1 MATKKKKHKK
11 RRRLI
16 IRPRFFLVVALLV
29 LALGVLV
36 LLLVSLFSGGGN
48 TESTTA
54 PIQSTEGQKKGGIF
68 QFLVK
73 ETPTPTPSPTP
84 TPTPVPTPTPTP
96 KPTPHFVEN
105 SNPSRYGYVPHLQV
119 DGKDVDASNYVRQD
133 KISFGDADDYA
144 AVDGVL
150 TFRGNNYRN
159 LSAAKELNLTEYK
172 MSVVEKVSIGSLK
185 KGNRS
190 GKGSWSGCG
199 WTGQPLIV
207 QWSDEVKSVMNL
219 YDWAK
224 QKTNLVEVI
233 YPTEDG
239 HIYFLDLE
247 TGKKTRDD
255 LNFRMPFKGT
265 GSVDPRG
272 LPILY
277 VGSGD
282 EYEEEDQKS
291 RAMIISLIDGRK
303 LYEFGIQ
310 GKEPF
315 AKRNWNAYDSAPL
328 VDEATDALIWPA
340 ETGILYTMKLNTVF
354 DARGGTI
361 SVNPSHIVK
370 LRYDSNNSYD
380 QIDKAD
386 SSHKW
391 LGYEGSASVWN
402 GFIYL
407 ASNDGLF
414 QCIDLN
420 TMQVKWI
427 ADTKD
432 DTNASPVL
440 EVISETEAYLYV
452 GTSLHFTQDS
462 GHKGVTPFFKI
473 NAMTGEVVGQYQLTV
488 ETVSGVSGG
497 IQATAAV
504 GKNNLSDLVFVPFAR
519 YNGKDKGVLVALY
532 KDTMEVAWTMPM
544 EHYAWSSPAIFYNSK
559 GDGYLVQAD
568 SGGDIFLVDGR
579 TGSVLD
585 KISPTKN
592 GSNFEASPALFGDMM
607 VLGSRGDQTIF
618 FIRLS

>member
-16 IRPRFFLVVALLV
+16 VHPRFFLVVALLV
-29 LALGVLV
+29 LAISVLV
-36 LLLVSLFSGGGN
+36 LLLISILSGGSSGQ
-48 TESTTA
+48 TSD
-54 PIQSTEGQKKGGIF
+54 PIQSTEGQKKSGIF
-68 QFLVK
+68 QIFAK
-73 ETPTPTPSPTP
+73 ETATPTPSPTP

-96 KPTPHFVEN
+96 KPTPHYVDS
-105 SNPSRYGYVPHLQV
+105 SNPERYGYVPHLQV
-119 DGKDVDASNYVRQD
+119 DGKETDAGRFVRED
-133 KISFGDADDYA
+133 EISFGDSSTYA
-144 AVDGVL
+144 QVNGVL

-159 LSAAKELNLTEYK
+159 LSAASELNLTEYK
-172 MSVVEKVSIGSLK
+172 MSVVQKVSIGSLK

-207 QWSDEVKSVMNL
+207 EWPDEVREVMNL

-224 QKTNLVEVI
+224 QKSNLVEVI

-255 LNFRMPFKGT
+255 LNFKMPFKGT

-272 LPILY
+272 LPLLY

-303 LYEFGIQ
+303 LYEFGVQ
-310 GKEPF
+310 GRDSF
-315 AKRNWNAYDSAPL
+315 AVRQWNAYDSAPL
-328 VDEATDALIWPA
+328 VDEATDTLIWPA
-340 ETGILYTMKLNTVF
+340 ETGILYTMRLNTVF

-361 SVNPSHIVK
+361 TVNPSDIVK

-380 QIDKAD
+380 KIDKAD

-420 TMQVKWI
+420 TMQIKWI

-440 EVISETEAYLYV
+440 DVISETEAYLYV

-473 NAMTGEVVGQYQLTV
+473 NAMTGEIMGQYQLTV

-504 GKNNLSDLVFVPFAR
+504 GQNNLSDLVFVPFAR

-544 EHYAWSSPAIFYNSK
+544 EKYAWSSPAIFYNSK

-568 SGGDIFLVDGR
+568 SGGTIFLVDGR
-579 TGSVLD
+579 TGKVLD
-585 KISPTKN
+585 SISPTKN
-592 GSNFEASPALFGDMM
+592 GSNFEASPALFGNML
-607 VLGSRGDQTIF
+607 VIGSRGDQTIF

>member
-1 MATKKKKHKK
+1 MATKKKKHK
-11 RRRLI
+11 RRKRLI
-16 IRPRFFLVVALLV
+16 IHPRFFLVVALLA

-36 LLLVSLFSGGGN
+36 LLIVSILSGGSGSKS
-48 TESTTA
+48 EQ
-54 PIQSTEGQKKGGIF
+54 IQSTEGKKSGGIF
-68 QFLVK
+68 QIFAK

-84 TPTPVPTPTPTP
+84 TATPVPTATPTP
-96 KPTPHFVEN
+96 KPTPHYLES
-105 SNPSRYGYVPHLQV
+105 SNPSRYGYVAHLQV
-119 DGKDVDASNYVRQD
+119 DGKDVDPGSYKRQEE
-133 KISFGDADDYA
+133 ISFGDANLYPQ
-144 AVDGVL
+144 VPGVL

-159 LSAAKELNLTEYK
+159 LSAASELNLTEFK
-172 MSVVEKVSIGSLK
+172 MTEAAKVSIGSLK

-207 QWSDEVKSVMNL
+207 EWSEEVKAVMNL

-224 QKTNLVEVI
+224 QKADLVEVI

-265 GSVDPRG
+265 GSLDPRG
-272 LPILY
+272 LPLLY

-282 EYEEEDQKS
+282 EYEEDDQRS

-310 GKEPF
+310 GKDSF
-315 AKRNWNAYDSAPL
+315 AVRDWNAYDSAPL
-328 VDEATDALIWPA
+328 IDETTDTLIWPA
-340 ETGILYTMKLNTVF
+340 ETGILWTMKLNTVF

-380 QIDKAD
+380 KIDKAD

-420 TMQVKWI
+420 TMQIKWI

-440 EVISETEAYLYV
+440 DVISETEAYLYV
-452 GTSLHFTQDS
+452 GTSLHFTKDS
-462 GHKGVTPFFKI
+462 SNKGITPFFKI
-473 NAMTGEVVGQYQLTV
+473 DAMTGEIVGQYQLTV

-504 GKNNLSDLVFVPFAR
+504 GQQNLSDLVFVPFAR

-544 EHYAWSSPAIFYNSK
+544 EHYAWSSPAIFYNGK
-559 GDGYLVQAD
+559 GDGFLVQAD
-568 SGGDIFLVDGR
+568 SGGDIFLIDGR
-579 TGSVLD
+579 TGTQLD

-592 GSNFEASPALFGDMM
+592 GSNFEASPALFGNMM
-607 VLGSRGDQTIF
+607 VVGSRGDQTIF

>member
-1 MATKKKKHKK
+1 MATKKKKHK
-11 RRRLI
+11 RRKRLI
-16 IRPRFFLVVALLV
+16 IHPRFFLVVALLA

-36 LLLVSLFSGGGN
+36 LLIVSILSGGSGSKS
-48 TESTTA
+48 EQ
-54 PIQSTEGQKKGGIF
+54 IQSTEGKKSGGIF
-68 QFLVK
+68 QIFAK

-84 TPTPVPTPTPTP
+84 TATPVPTATPTP
-96 KPTPHFVEN
+96 KPTPHYLES
-105 SNPSRYGYVPHLQV
+105 SNPSRYGYVAHLQV
-119 DGKDVDASNYVRQD
+119 DGKDVDPRTYKRQEE
-133 KISFGDADDYA
+133 ISFGDASLYPQ
-144 AVDGVL
+144 VPGVL

-159 LSAAKELNLTEYK
+159 LSAASELNLTEYK
-172 MSVVEKVSIGSLK
+172 MTEAAKVSIGSLK

-207 QWSDEVKSVMNL
+207 EWSEEVKAVMNL

-224 QKTNLVEVI
+224 QKADLVEVI

-265 GSVDPRG
+265 GSLDPRG
-272 LPILY
+272 LPLLY

-282 EYEEEDQKS
+282 EYEEDDQRS

-303 LYEFGIQ
+303 LYEFGVQ
-310 GKEPF
+310 GKDSF
-315 AKRNWNAYDSAPL
+315 AVRDWNAYDSAPL
-328 VDEATDALIWPA
+328 IDGETDTLIWPA
-340 ETGILYTMKLNTVF
+340 ETGILWTMKLNTVF

-380 QIDKAD
+380 KIDKAD

-420 TMQVKWI
+420 TMQIKWI

-473 NAMTGEVVGQYQLTV
+473 NAMTGEIVGQYQLTV

-544 EHYAWSSPAIFYNSK
+544 EHYAWSSPAIFYNGK
-559 GDGYLVQAD
+559 GDGFLVQAD
-568 SGGDIFLVDGR
+568 SGGDIFLIDGR
-579 TGSVLD
+579 TGTQLD

-592 GSNFEASPALFGDMM
+592 GSNFEASPALFGNMM
-607 VLGSRGDQTIF
+607 VVGSRGDQTIF

>member
-36 LLLVSLFSGGGN
+36 LLLVSLFSGGSA
-48 TESTTA
+48 TESTA

-84 TPTPVPTPTPTP
+84 TPTPVPTPSPTP

-119 DGKDVDASNYVRQD
+119 DGKDVDASKYVRQD
-133 KISFGDADDYA
+133 KISFGDADEYA

-159 LSAAKELNLTEYK
+159 LSAAKELNLTEFK

-272 LPILY
+272 LPLLY

-310 GKEPF
+310 GREPF
-315 AKRNWNAYDSAPL
+315 AVRNWNAYDSAPL
-328 VDEATDALIWPA
+328 VDEATDTLIWPA

-361 SVNPSHIVK
+361 SVNPSHVVK

-380 QIDKAD
+380 KIDKAD

-391 LGYEGSASVWN
+391 LGYEGSAAAWN
-402 GFIYL
+402 GFLYL

-414 QCIDLN
+414 QCVDLN
-420 TMQVKWI
+420 TMQIKWI

-432 DTNASPVL
+432 DTNTSPVL
-440 EVISETEAYLYV
+440 DVISETEAYLYL
-452 GTSLHFTQDS
+452 GTSLHFTKDS
-462 GHKGVTPFFKI
+462 GNKGVTPFFKVD
-473 NAMTGEVVGQYQLTV
+473 AMTGEIVGQYQLTV

-504 GKNNLSDLVFVPFAR
+504 GQQNLSDLVFVPFAR

-544 EHYAWSSPAIFYNSK
+544 EHYAWSSPAIFYNNK

-568 SGGDIFLVDGR
+568 SGGDIFLIDGR
-579 TGSVLD
+579 TGTVLD
-585 KISPTKN
+585 KISRTKN
-592 GSNFEASPALFGDMM
+592 GSNFEASPAIFGNML
-607 VLGSRGDQTIF
+607 VVGSRGDQTIF

>member
-36 LLLVSLFSGGGN
+36 LLLVSLFSGGSA
-48 TESTTA
+48 TESTA

-84 TPTPVPTPTPTP
+84 TPTPVPTPSPTP

-119 DGKDVDASNYVRQD
+119 DGKDVDASKYVRQD
-133 KISFGDADDYA
+133 KISFGDADEYA

-159 LSAAKELNLTEYK
+159 LSAAKELNLTEFK

-272 LPILY
+272 LPLLY

-310 GKEPF
+310 GREPF
-315 AKRNWNAYDSAPL
+315 AVRNWNAYDSAPL
-328 VDEATDALIWPA
+328 VDEATDTLIWPA

-361 SVNPSHIVK
+361 TVNPSNIVK

-420 TMQVKWI
+420 TMQIKWI

-473 NAMTGEVVGQYQLTV
+473 NAMTGEIVGQYQLTV

-504 GKNNLSDLVFVPFAR
+504 GQSNLSDLVFVPFAR
-519 YNGKDKGVLVALY
+519 YNGKDKGALVALY
-532 KDTMEVAWTMPM
+532 KDTMEAAWTMPM

-568 SGGDIFLVDGR
+568 SGGDIFLIDGR
-579 TGSVLD
+579 TGNVLD

-592 GSNFEASPALFGDMM
+592 GSNFEASPALFGDML

>member
-1 MATKKKKHKK
+1 MATKKKKHK
-11 RRRLI
+11 RRKRLI
-16 IRPRFFLVVALLV
+16 IHPRFFLVVALLA

-36 LLLVSLFSGGGN
+36 LLIVSILSGGSGSKS
-48 TESTTA
+48 EQ
-54 PIQSTEGQKKGGIF
+54 IQSTEGKKSGGIF
-68 QFLVK
+68 QIFAK

-84 TPTPVPTPTPTP
+84 TATPVPTATPTP
-96 KPTPHFVEN
+96 KPTPHYLES
-105 SNPSRYGYVPHLQV
+105 SNPSRYGYVAHLQV
-119 DGKDVDASNYVRQD
+119 DGKDVDPRTYKRQEE
-133 KISFGDADDYA
+133 ISFGDASLYPQ
-144 AVDGVL
+144 VPGVL

-159 LSAAKELNLTEYK
+159 LSAASELNLTEYK
-172 MSVVEKVSIGSLK
+172 MTEAAKVSIGSLK

-207 QWSDEVKSVMNL
+207 EWSEEVKAVMNL

-224 QKTNLVEVI
+224 QKADLVEVI

-265 GSVDPRG
+265 GSLDPRG
-272 LPILY
+272 LPLLY

-282 EYEEEDQKS
+282 EYEEDDQRS

-303 LYEFGIQ
+303 LYEFGVQ
-310 GKEPF
+310 GKDSF
-315 AKRNWNAYDSAPL
+315 AVRDWNAYDSAPL
-328 VDEATDALIWPA
+328 IDGETDTLIWPA
-340 ETGILYTMKLNTVF
+340 ETGILWTMKLNTVF

-380 QIDKAD
+380 KIDKAD

-420 TMQVKWI
+420 TMQIKWI

-440 EVISETEAYLYV
+440 DVISETEAYLYV
-452 GTSLHFTQDS
+452 GTSLHFTKDS
-462 GHKGVTPFFKI
+462 SNKGITPFFKI
-473 NAMTGEVVGQYQLTV
+473 DAMTGEIVGQYQLTV

-504 GKNNLSDLVFVPFAR
+504 GQQNLSDLVFVPFAR

-544 EHYAWSSPAIFYNSK
+544 EHYAWSSPAIFYNGK
-559 GDGYLVQAD
+559 GDGFLVQAD
-568 SGGDIFLVDGR
+568 SGGDIFLIDGR
-579 TGSVLD
+579 TGTQLD

-592 GSNFEASPALFGDMM
+592 GSNFEASPALFGNMM
-607 VLGSRGDQTIF
+607 VVGSRGDQTIF

>member
-36 LLLVSLFSGGGN
+36 LLLVSLFSGG
-48 TESTTA
+48 STQEGTAA

-119 DGKDVDASNYVRQD
+119 DGKDVDASKYVRQD
-133 KISFGDADDYA
+133 KISFGDADEYA

-272 LPILY
+272 LPLLY

-315 AKRNWNAYDSAPL
+315 AVRNWNAYDSAPL
-328 VDEATDALIWPA
+328 VDEATDTLIWPA

-361 SVNPSHIVK
+361 TVNPSHIVK

-391 LGYEGSASVWN
+391 LGYEGPTTASSSAS
-402 GFIYL
+402 
-407 ASNDGLF
+407 
-414 QCIDLN
+414 
-420 TMQVKWI
+420 
-427 ADTKD
+427 
-432 DTNASPVL
+432 
-440 EVISETEAYLYV
+440 
-452 GTSLHFTQDS
+452 TSTPCRSS
-462 GHKGVTPFFKI
+462 G
-473 NAMTGEVVGQYQLTV
+473 
-488 ETVSGVSGG
+488 
-497 IQATAAV
+497 
-504 GKNNLSDLVFVPFAR
+504 
-519 YNGKDKGVLVALY
+519 
-532 KDTMEVAWTMPM
+532 
-544 EHYAWSSPAIFYNSK
+544 
-559 GDGYLVQAD
+559 
-568 SGGDIFLVDGR
+568 
-579 TGSVLD
+579 
-585 KISPTKN
+585 SPT
-592 GSNFEASPALFGDMM
+592 P
-607 VLGSRGDQTIF
+607 RTTPTPP
-618 FIRLS
+618 RCWR

>member
-1 MATKKKKHKK
+1 MATKKKKHK
-11 RRRLI
+11 RRKRLI
-16 IRPRFFLVVALLV
+16 IHPRFFLVVALLA

-36 LLLVSLFSGGGN
+36 LLIVSILSGGSGSKS
-48 TESTTA
+48 EQ
-54 PIQSTEGQKKGGIF
+54 IQSTEGKKSGGIF
-68 QFLVK
+68 QIFAK

-84 TPTPVPTPTPTP
+84 TATPVPTATPTP
-96 KPTPHFVEN
+96 KPTPYYLES
-105 SNPSRYGYVPHLQV
+105 SNPERYGYVPHLQV
-119 DGKDVDASNYVRQD
+119 DGKDVDPGSYKRQEE
-133 KISFGDADDYA
+133 ISFGDASLYPQ
-144 AVDGVL
+144 VPGVL

-159 LSAAKELNLTEYK
+159 LSAASELNLTEFK
-172 MSVVEKVSIGSLK
+172 MTEAAKVSIGSLK

-207 QWSDEVKSVMNL
+207 EWSEEVKAVMNL

-224 QKTNLVEVI
+224 QKADLVEVI

-265 GSVDPRG
+265 GSLDPRG
-272 LPILY
+272 LPLLY

-282 EYEEEDQKS
+282 EYEEDDQRS

-310 GKEPF
+310 GKDSF
-315 AKRNWNAYDSAPL
+315 AVRDWNAYDSAPL
-328 VDEATDALIWPA
+328 VDETTDTLIWPA
-340 ETGILYTMKLNTVF
+340 ETGILWTMKLNTVF

-380 QIDKAD
+380 KIDKAD

-420 TMQVKWI
+420 TMQIKWI

-440 EVISETEAYLYV
+440 DVISETEAYLYV
-452 GTSLHFTQDS
+452 GTSLHFTKDS
-462 GHKGVTPFFKI
+462 SNKGITPFFKI
-473 NAMTGEVVGQYQLTV
+473 DAMTGEIVGQYQLTV

-504 GKNNLSDLVFVPFAR
+504 GQQNLSDLVFVPFAR

-544 EHYAWSSPAIFYNSK
+544 EHYAWSSPAIFYNGK
-559 GDGYLVQAD
+559 GDGFLVQAD
-568 SGGDIFLVDGR
+568 SGGDIFLIDGR
-579 TGSVLD
+579 TGTQLD

-592 GSNFEASPALFGDMM
+592 GSNFEASPALFGNMM
-607 VLGSRGDQTIF
+607 VVGSRGDQTIF

>member
-1 MATKKKKHKK
+1 MATKKKKHK
-11 RRRLI
+11 RRKRLI
-16 IRPRFFLVVALLV
+16 IHPRFFLVVALLA

-36 LLLVSLFSGGGN
+36 LLIVSILSGGSGSKS
-48 TESTTA
+48 EQ
-54 PIQSTEGQKKGGIF
+54 IQSTEGKKSGGIF
-68 QFLVK
+68 QIFAK

-84 TPTPVPTPTPTP
+84 TATPVPTATPTP
-96 KPTPHFVEN
+96 KPTPHYLES
-105 SNPSRYGYVPHLQV
+105 SNPSRYGYVAHLQV
-119 DGKDVDASNYVRQD
+119 DGKDVDPGSYKRQEE
-133 KISFGDADDYA
+133 ISFGDASLYPQ
-144 AVDGVL
+144 VPGVL

-159 LSAAKELNLTEYK
+159 LSAALELNLTEFK
-172 MSVVEKVSIGSLK
+172 MTEAAKVSIGSLK

-207 QWSDEVKSVMNL
+207 EWSEEVKAVMNL

-224 QKTNLVEVI
+224 QKADLVEVI

-265 GSVDPRG
+265 GSLDPRG
-272 LPILY
+272 LPLLY

-282 EYEEEDQKS
+282 EYEEDDQRS

-310 GKEPF
+310 GKDSF
-315 AKRNWNAYDSAPL
+315 AVRDWNAYDSAPL
-328 VDEATDALIWPA
+328 VDETTDTLIWPA
-340 ETGILYTMKLNTVF
+340 ETGILWTMKLNTVF

-380 QIDKAD
+380 KIDKAD

-420 TMQVKWI
+420 TMQIKWI

-440 EVISETEAYLYV
+440 DVISETEAYLYV
-452 GTSLHFTQDS
+452 GTSLHFTKDS
-462 GHKGVTPFFKI
+462 SNKGITPFFKI
-473 NAMTGEVVGQYQLTV
+473 DAMTGEIVGQYQLTV

-504 GKNNLSDLVFVPFAR
+504 GQQNLSDLVFVPFAR

-544 EHYAWSSPAIFYNSK
+544 EHYAWSSPAIFYNGK
-559 GDGYLVQAD
+559 GDGFLVQAD
-568 SGGDIFLVDGR
+568 SGGDIFLIDGR
-579 TGSVLD
+579 TGTQLD

-592 GSNFEASPALFGDMM
+592 GSNFEASPALFGNMM
-607 VLGSRGDQTIF
+607 VVGSRGDQTIF

>member
-1 MATKKKKHKK
+1 
-11 RRRLI
+11 
-16 IRPRFFLVVALLV
+16 VD
-29 LALGVLV
+29 
-36 LLLVSLFSGGGN
+36 
-48 TESTTA
+48 
-54 PIQSTEGQKKGGIF
+54 
-68 QFLVK
+68 
-73 ETPTPTPSPTP
+73 
-84 TPTPVPTPTPTP
+84 
-96 KPTPHFVEN
+96 N
-105 SNPSRYGYVPHLQV
+105 SNPGRYGYVQHLEV
-119 DGKDVDASNYVRQD
+119 NGKEADVSGYTRSEE
-133 KISFGDADDYA
+133 ISFGDSSDYA
-144 AVDGVL
+144 QVPGVL

-159 LSAAKELNLTEYK
+159 LSAAEELNLTEFK
-172 MSVVEKVSIGSLK
+172 MTQAAKVSIGSLK

-207 QWSDEVKSVMNL
+207 QWSDEVKAVMNL

-224 QKTNLVEVI
+224 QKANLVEVI

-255 LNFRMPFKGT
+255 LNFKMPFKGT
-265 GSVDPRG
+265 GSIDPRG
-272 LPILY
+272 LPLLY

-303 LYEFGIQ
+303 LYEFGVQ
-310 GKEPF
+310 GRDTF
-315 AKRNWNAYDSAPL
+315 AVRQWNAYDSAPL
-328 VDEATDALIWPA
+328 IDEQTDTLIWPA

-361 SVNPSHIVK
+361 TVNPSHIVK

-380 QIDKAD
+380 KIDKAD

-391 LGYEGSASVWN
+391 LGYEGSAAVWN

-420 TMQVKWI
+420 TMQIKWI

-440 EVISETEAYLYV
+440 DVISETEAYLYV

-462 GHKGVTPFFKI
+462 AHKGVTPFFKI
-473 NAMTGEVVGQYQLTV
+473 NAMTGEIVGQYQLTV

-504 GKNNLSDLVFVPFAR
+504 GQNNLSDLVFVPFAR

-532 KDTMEVAWTMPM
+532 KDTMEPAWSMPM

-568 SGGDIFLVDGR
+568 SGGDIFLIDGR
-579 TGSVLD
+579 TGRQLD

-592 GSNFEASPALFGDMM
+592 GSNFEASPALFGNML
-607 VLGSRGDQTIF
+607 VVGSRGDQTIF

>member
-16 IRPRFFLVVALLV
+16 IRPRFFLVVTLLV
-29 LALGVLV
+29 LAMGVLV

-133 KISFGDADDYA
+133 KISFGDADEYA

-328 VDEATDALIWPA
+328 VDEATDTLIWPA

-473 NAMTGEVVGQYQLTV
+473 NAMTGEIVGQYQLTV

-497 IQATAAV
+497 IQAT
-504 GKNNLSDLVFVPFAR
+504 
-519 YNGKDKGVLVALY
+519 
-532 KDTMEVAWTMPM
+532 
-544 EHYAWSSPAIFYNSK
+544 
-559 GDGYLVQAD
+559 
-568 SGGDIFLVDGR
+568 
-579 TGSVLD
+579 
-585 KISPTKN
+585 
-592 GSNFEASPALFGDMM
+592 
-607 VLGSRGDQTIF
+607 
-618 FIRLS
+618 

>member
-1 MATKKKKHKK
+1 MATKKKKHK
-11 RRRLI
+11 RRKRLI
-16 IRPRFFLVVALLV
+16 IHPRFFLVVALLA

-36 LLLVSLFSGGGN
+36 LLIVSILSGGSGSKS
-48 TESTTA
+48 EQ
-54 PIQSTEGQKKGGIF
+54 IQSTEGKKSGGIF
-68 QFLVK
+68 QIFAK

-84 TPTPVPTPTPTP
+84 TATPVPTATPTP
-96 KPTPHFVEN
+96 KPTPYYLES
-105 SNPSRYGYVPHLQV
+105 SNPSRYGYVAHLQV
-119 DGKDVDASNYVRQD
+119 DGKDVDPGSYKRQEE
-133 KISFGDADDYA
+133 ISFGDASLYPQ
-144 AVDGVL
+144 VPGVL

-159 LSAAKELNLTEYK
+159 LSAASELNLTEFK
-172 MSVVEKVSIGSLK
+172 MTEAAKVSIGSLK

-207 QWSDEVKSVMNL
+207 EWSEEVKAVMNL

-224 QKTNLVEVI
+224 QKADLVEVI

-265 GSVDPRG
+265 GSLDPRG
-272 LPILY
+272 LPLLY

-282 EYEEEDQKS
+282 EYEEDDQRS

-310 GKEPF
+310 GKDSF
-315 AKRNWNAYDSAPL
+315 AVRDWNAYDSAPL
-328 VDEATDALIWPA
+328 VDETTDTLIWPA
-340 ETGILYTMKLNTVF
+340 ETGILWTMKLNTVF

-380 QIDKAD
+380 KIDKAD

-420 TMQVKWI
+420 TMQIKWI

-440 EVISETEAYLYV
+440 DVISETEAYLYV
-452 GTSLHFTQDS
+452 GTSLHFTKDS
-462 GHKGVTPFFKI
+462 SNKGITPFFKI
-473 NAMTGEVVGQYQLTV
+473 DAMTGEIVGQYQLTV

-504 GKNNLSDLVFVPFAR
+504 GQQNLSDLVFVPFAR

-544 EHYAWSSPAIFYNSK
+544 EHYAWSSPAIFYNGK
-559 GDGYLVQAD
+559 GDGFLVQAD
-568 SGGDIFLVDGR
+568 SGGDIFLIDGR
-579 TGSVLD
+579 TGTQLD

-592 GSNFEASPALFGDMM
+592 GSNFEASPALFGNMM
-607 VLGSRGDQTIF
+607 VVGSRGDQTIF

>member
-1 MATKKKKHKK
+1 MATKKKKHK
-11 RRRLI
+11 RRKRLI
-16 IRPRFFLVVALLV
+16 IHPRFFLVVALLA

-36 LLLVSLFSGGGN
+36 LLIVSILSGGSGSKS
-48 TESTTA
+48 EQ
-54 PIQSTEGQKKGGIF
+54 IQSTEGKKSGGIF
-68 QFLVK
+68 QIFAK

-84 TPTPVPTPTPTP
+84 TATPTP
-96 KPTPHFVEN
+96 KPTPYYLES
-105 SNPSRYGYVPHLQV
+105 SNPSRYGYVAHLQV
-119 DGKDVDASNYVRQD
+119 DGKDVDPRTYKRQEE
-133 KISFGDADDYA
+133 ISFGDASLYPQ
-144 AVDGVL
+144 VPGVL

-159 LSAAKELNLTEYK
+159 LSAASELNLTEYK
-172 MSVVEKVSIGSLK
+172 MTEAAKVSIGSLK

-207 QWSDEVKSVMNL
+207 EWSEEVKAVMNL

-224 QKTNLVEVI
+224 QKADLVEVI

-265 GSVDPRG
+265 GSLDPRG
-272 LPILY
+272 LPLLY

-282 EYEEEDQKS
+282 EYEEDDQRS

-303 LYEFGIQ
+303 LYEFGVQ
-310 GKEPF
+310 GKDSF
-315 AKRNWNAYDSAPL
+315 AVRDWNAYDSAPL
-328 VDEATDALIWPA
+328 IDGETDTLIWPA
-340 ETGILYTMKLNTVF
+340 ETGILWTMKLNTVF

-380 QIDKAD
+380 KIDKAD

-420 TMQVKWI
+420 TMQIKWI

-440 EVISETEAYLYV
+440 DVISETEAYLYV
-452 GTSLHFTQDS
+452 GTSLHFTKDS
-462 GHKGVTPFFKI
+462 SNKGITPFFKI
-473 NAMTGEVVGQYQLTV
+473 DAMTGEIVGQYQLTV

-504 GKNNLSDLVFVPFAR
+504 GQQNLSDLVFVPFAR

-544 EHYAWSSPAIFYNSK
+544 EHYAWSSPAIFYNGK
-559 GDGYLVQAD
+559 GDGFLVQAD
-568 SGGDIFLVDGR
+568 SGGDIFLIDGR
-579 TGSVLD
+579 TGTQLD

-592 GSNFEASPALFGDMM
+592 GSNFEASPALFGNMM
-607 VLGSRGDQTIF
+607 VVGSRGDQTIF

>member
-1 MATKKKKHKK
+1 MAAKKKKHKK

-16 IRPRFFLVVALLV
+16 IHPRFFLVVALLV
-29 LALGVLV
+29 LALGVLI
-36 LLLVSLFSGGGN
+36 LLLVSLFSGEPAADPG
-48 TESTTA
+48 A
-54 PIQSTEGQKKGGIF
+54 PIQTTEGQKKGSIF
-68 QFLVK
+68 QIFAK
-73 ETPTPTPSPTP
+73 ETPT
-84 TPTPVPTPTPTP
+84 PTPTPTP
-96 KPTPHFVEN
+96 KPTPHYVDN
-105 SNPSRYGYVPHLQV
+105 SNPGRYGYVQHLEV
-119 DGKDVDASNYVRQD
+119 NGKEADVSGYTRSEE
-133 KISFGDADDYA
+133 ISFGDSSDYA
-144 AVDGVL
+144 QVPGVL

-159 LSAAKELNLTEYK
+159 LSAAEELNLTEFK
-172 MSVVEKVSIGSLK
+172 MTQAAKVSIGSLK

-207 QWSDEVKSVMNL
+207 QWSDEVKAVMNL

-224 QKTNLVEVI
+224 QKANLVEVI

-255 LNFRMPFKGT
+255 LNFKMPFKGT
-265 GSVDPRG
+265 GSIDPRG
-272 LPILY
+272 LPLLY

-303 LYEFGIQ
+303 LYEFGVQ
-310 GKEPF
+310 GRDTF
-315 AKRNWNAYDSAPL
+315 AVRQWNAYDSAPL
-328 VDEATDALIWPA
+328 IDEQTDTLIWPA

-361 SVNPSHIVK
+361 TVNPSHIVK

-380 QIDKAD
+380 KIDKAD

-391 LGYEGSASVWN
+391 LGYEGSAAVWN

-420 TMQVKWI
+420 TMQIKWI

-440 EVISETEAYLYV
+440 DVISETEAYLYV

-462 GHKGVTPFFKI
+462 AHKGVTPFFKI
-473 NAMTGEVVGQYQLTV
+473 NAMTGEIVGQYQLTV

-504 GKNNLSDLVFVPFAR
+504 GQNNLSDLVFVPFAR

-532 KDTMEVAWTMPM
+532 KDTMEPAWSMPM

-568 SGGDIFLVDGR
+568 SGGDIFLIDGR
-579 TGSVLD
+579 TGKQLD

-592 GSNFEASPALFGDMM
+592 GSNFEASPALFGNML
-607 VLGSRGDQTIF
+607 VIGSRGDQTIF

>member
-1 MATKKKKHKK
+1 MATKKKKHK
-11 RRRLI
+11 RRKRLI
-16 IRPRFFLVVALLV
+16 IHPRFFLVVALLA

-36 LLLVSLFSGGGN
+36 LLIVSILSGGSGSKS
-48 TESTTA
+48 EQ
-54 PIQSTEGQKKGGIF
+54 IQSTEGKKSGGIF
-68 QFLVK
+68 QIFAK

-84 TPTPVPTPTPTP
+84 TATPVPTATPTP
-96 KPTPHFVEN
+96 KPTPYYLES
-105 SNPSRYGYVPHLQV
+105 SNPSRYGYVAHLQV
-119 DGKDVDASNYVRQD
+119 DGKDVDPGSYKRQEE
-133 KISFGDADDYA
+133 ISFGDASLYPQ
-144 AVDGVL
+144 VPGVL

-159 LSAAKELNLTEYK
+159 LSAASELNLTEFK
-172 MSVVEKVSIGSLK
+172 MTEAAKVSIGSLK

-207 QWSDEVKSVMNL
+207 EWSEEVKAVMNL

-224 QKTNLVEVI
+224 QKADLVEVI

-265 GSVDPRG
+265 GSLDPRG
-272 LPILY
+272 LPLLY

-282 EYEEEDQKS
+282 EYEEDDQRS

-310 GKEPF
+310 GKDSF
-315 AKRNWNAYDSAPL
+315 AVRDWNAYDSAPL
-328 VDEATDALIWPA
+328 IDETTDTLIWPA
-340 ETGILYTMKLNTVF
+340 ETGILWTMKLNTVF

-380 QIDKAD
+380 KIDKAD

-420 TMQVKWI
+420 TMQIKWI

-440 EVISETEAYLYV
+440 DVISETEAYLYV
-452 GTSLHFTQDS
+452 GTSLHFTKDS
-462 GHKGVTPFFKI
+462 SNKGITPFFKI
-473 NAMTGEVVGQYQLTV
+473 DAMTGEIVGQYQLTV

-504 GKNNLSDLVFVPFAR
+504 GQQNLSDLVFVPFAR

-544 EHYAWSSPAIFYNSK
+544 EHYAWSSPAIFYNGK
-559 GDGYLVQAD
+559 GDGFLVQAD
-568 SGGDIFLVDGR
+568 SGGDIFLIDGR
-579 TGSVLD
+579 TGTQLD

-592 GSNFEASPALFGDMM
+592 GSNFEASPALFGNMM
-607 VLGSRGDQTIF
+607 VVGSRGDQTIF

>member
-36 LLLVSLFSGGGN
+36 LLLVSLFSGGSA
-48 TESTTA
+48 TESTA

-84 TPTPVPTPTPTP
+84 TPTPVPTPSPTP

-119 DGKDVDASNYVRQD
+119 DGKDVDASKYVRQD
-133 KISFGDADDYA
+133 KISFGDADEYA

-159 LSAAKELNLTEYK
+159 LSAAKELNLTEFK

-272 LPILY
+272 LPLLY

-310 GKEPF
+310 GREPF
-315 AKRNWNAYDSAPL
+315 AVRNWNAYDSAPL
-328 VDEATDALIWPA
+328 VDEATDTLIWPA

-361 SVNPSHIVK
+361 TVNPSNIVK

-420 TMQVKWI
+420 TMQIKWI

-473 NAMTGEVVGQYQLTV
+473 DAMTGEIVGQYQLTV

-504 GKNNLSDLVFVPFAR
+504 GQQNLSDLVFVPFAR
-519 YNGKDKGVLVALY
+519 YNGKDKGALVALY
-532 KDTMEVAWTMPM
+532 KDTMEAAWTMPM
-544 EHYAWSSPAIFYNSK
+544 EHYAWSSPAIFYNGK
-559 GDGYLVQAD
+559 GDGFLVQAD
-568 SGGDIFLVDGR
+568 SGGDIFLIDGR
-579 TGSVLD
+579 TGTQLD

-592 GSNFEASPALFGDMM
+592 GSNFEASPALFGDML

>member
-1 MATKKKKHKK
+1 MATKKKKHK
-11 RRRLI
+11 RRKRLI
-16 IRPRFFLVVALLV
+16 IHPRFFLVVALLA

-36 LLLVSLFSGGGN
+36 LLIVSILSGGSGSKS
-48 TESTTA
+48 EQ
-54 PIQSTEGQKKGGIF
+54 IQSTEGKKSGGIF
-68 QFLVK
+68 QIFAK

-84 TPTPVPTPTPTP
+84 TATPVPTATPTP
-96 KPTPHFVEN
+96 KPTPHYQES
-105 SNPSRYGYVPHLQV
+105 SNPSRYGYVAHLQV
-119 DGKDVDASNYVRQD
+119 DGKDVDPGAYKRQEE
-133 KISFGDADDYA
+133 ISFGDASLYPQ
-144 AVDGVL
+144 VPGVL

-159 LSAAKELNLTEYK
+159 LSAALELNLTEFK
-172 MSVVEKVSIGSLK
+172 MTEAAKVSIGSLK

-207 QWSDEVKSVMNL
+207 EWSEEVKAVMNL

-224 QKTNLVEVI
+224 QKADLVEVI

-265 GSVDPRG
+265 GSLDPRG
-272 LPILY
+272 LPLLY

-282 EYEEEDQKS
+282 EYEEDDQRS

-310 GKEPF
+310 GKDSF
-315 AKRNWNAYDSAPL
+315 AVRDWNAYDSAPL
-328 VDEATDALIWPA
+328 VDETTDTLIWPA
-340 ETGILYTMKLNTVF
+340 ETGILWTMKLNTVF

-380 QIDKAD
+380 KIDKAD

-420 TMQVKWI
+420 TMQIKWI

-440 EVISETEAYLYV
+440 DVISETEAYLYV
-452 GTSLHFTQDS
+452 GTSLHFTKDS
-462 GHKGVTPFFKI
+462 SNKGITPFFKI
-473 NAMTGEVVGQYQLTV
+473 DAMTGEIVGQYQLTV

-504 GKNNLSDLVFVPFAR
+504 GQQNLSDLVFVPFAR

-544 EHYAWSSPAIFYNSK
+544 EHYAWSSPAIFYNGK
-559 GDGYLVQAD
+559 GDGFLVQAD
-568 SGGDIFLVDGR
+568 SGGDIFLIDGR
-579 TGSVLD
+579 TGTQLD

-592 GSNFEASPALFGDMM
+592 GSNFEASPALFGNMM
-607 VLGSRGDQTIF
+607 VVGSRGDQTIF

>member
-1 MATKKKKHKK
+1 
-11 RRRLI
+11 
-16 IRPRFFLVVALLV
+16 
-29 LALGVLV
+29 
-36 LLLVSLFSGGGN
+36 
-48 TESTTA
+48 
-54 PIQSTEGQKKGGIF
+54 
-68 QFLVK
+68 
-73 ETPTPTPSPTP
+73 
-84 TPTPVPTPTPTP
+84 
-96 KPTPHFVEN
+96 
-105 SNPSRYGYVPHLQV
+105 
-119 DGKDVDASNYVRQD
+119 
-133 KISFGDADDYA
+133 
-144 AVDGVL
+144 
-150 TFRGNNYRN
+150 
-159 LSAAKELNLTEYK
+159 
-172 MSVVEKVSIGSLK
+172 MSVVEKFGIGALK

-207 QWSDEVKSVMNL
+207 QWDEEVKSVL
-219 YDWAK
+219 DRYEWAK
-224 QKTNLVEVI
+224 QKSNLVEVI

-255 LNFRMPFKGT
+255 LNFKMPFKGT
-265 GSVDPRG
+265 GSIDPRG
-272 LPILY
+272 LPLLY

-303 LYEFGIQ
+303 LYEFGVQ
-310 GKEPF
+310 GKDKF
-315 AKRNWNAYDSAPL
+315 AVRDWNAYDSAPL
-328 VDEATDALIWPA
+328 VDEATDTLIWPA

-361 SVNPSHIVK
+361 SVNPSNVVK

-380 QIDKAD
+380 KIDKAD

-391 LGYEGSASVWN
+391 LGYEGSASAWN
-402 GFIYL
+402 GFLYL

-420 TMQVKWI
+420 TMQIKWI

-440 EVISETEAYLYV
+440 DVISETEAYLYV

-473 NAMTGEVVGQYQLTV
+473 DAMTGEIVGQYQLTV

-497 IQATAAV
+497 IQATAAL
-504 GKNNLSDLVFVPFAR
+504 GQRNLSDLVFVPFAR

-532 KDTMEVAWTMPM
+532 KDTMEVAWTMTM
-544 EHYAWSSPAIFYNSK
+544 EHYAWSSPAIFYNGK
-559 GDGYLVQAD
+559 GDGFLVQAD
-568 SGGDIFLVDGR
+568 SGGDIFLIDGR
-579 TGSVLD
+579 TGTVLD

-592 GSNFEASPALFGDMM
+592 GSNFEASPALFGNML
-607 VLGSRGDQTIF
+607 VVGSRGDQTIF

>member
-1 MATKKKKHKK
+1 MATKKKKHK
-11 RRRLI
+11 RRKRLI
-16 IRPRFFLVVALLV
+16 IHPRFFLVVALLA

-36 LLLVSLFSGGGN
+36 LLIVSILSGGSGSKS
-48 TESTTA
+48 EQ
-54 PIQSTEGQKKGGIF
+54 IQSTEGKKSGGIF
-68 QFLVK
+68 QIFAK

-84 TPTPVPTPTPTP
+84 TATPVPTATPTP
-96 KPTPHFVEN
+96 KPTPYYLES
-105 SNPSRYGYVPHLQV
+105 SNPSRYGYVAHLQV
-119 DGKDVDASNYVRQD
+119 DGKDVDPRTYKRQEE
-133 KISFGDADDYA
+133 ISFGDASLYPQ
-144 AVDGVL
+144 VPGVL

-159 LSAAKELNLTEYK
+159 LSAASELNLTEYK
-172 MSVVEKVSIGSLK
+172 MTEAAKVSIGSLK

-207 QWSDEVKSVMNL
+207 EWSEEVKAVMNL

-224 QKTNLVEVI
+224 QKADLVEVI

-255 LNFRMPFKGT
+255 LNFKMPFKGT
-265 GSVDPRG
+265 GSIDPRG
-272 LPILY
+272 LPLLY

-315 AKRNWNAYDSAPL
+315 AVRNWNAYDSAPL
-328 VDEATDALIWPA
+328 VDEATDTLIWPA
-340 ETGILYTMKLNTVF
+340 ETGIMYTMKLNTVF

-361 SVNPSHIVK
+361 TVNPSHIVK

-420 TMQVKWI
+420 TMQIKWI

-440 EVISETEAYLYV
+440 DVISETEAYLYV
-452 GTSLHFTQDS
+452 GTSLHFTKDS
-462 GHKGVTPFFKI
+462 SNKGITPFFKI
-473 NAMTGEVVGQYQLTV
+473 DAMTGEIVGQYQLTV

-504 GKNNLSDLVFVPFAR
+504 GQQNLSDLVFVPFAR

-544 EHYAWSSPAIFYNSK
+544 EHYAWSSPAIFYNGK
-559 GDGYLVQAD
+559 GDGFLVQAD
-568 SGGDIFLVDGR
+568 SGGDIFLIDGR
-579 TGSVLD
+579 TGTQLD

-592 GSNFEASPALFGDMM
+592 GSNFEASPALFGNMM
-607 VLGSRGDQTIF
+607 VVGSRGDQTIF